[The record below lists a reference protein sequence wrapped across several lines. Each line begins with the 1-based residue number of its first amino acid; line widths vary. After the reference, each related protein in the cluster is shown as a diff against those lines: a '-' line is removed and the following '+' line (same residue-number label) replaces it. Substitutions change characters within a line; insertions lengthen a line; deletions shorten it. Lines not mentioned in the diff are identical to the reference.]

1 MEETKIMTKKGV
13 KPSTSFLKAKTV
25 KVEFIPK
32 PTKEITN
39 PNHVAYGRK
48 LDGTYDY
55 ISPPRL
61 RSEKM
66 KNILTD
72 EEKEGLEYLMKR
84 DLSIYGDFWRGY
96 RQGGMFPIALG
107 KESKKLTLSVP
118 EDYIIYKVLLNTDIV
133 ANSLE
138 QQTNEPRSTYRYVI
152 VDEGEDEKADAERV
166 SEQAEA
172 FKFYSEYAND
182 KTALRYILSQSGK
195 RTNLGSKMSFLR
207 GEVGKLIGNPKDRA
221 AILLM
226 SKDKDFEIK
235 ALLEEAWGLNVVDK
249 INGNF
254 FTKEGEAISSDE
266 DADNPD
272 IHAAGRFLNSPFGQE
287 LRMIIE
293 KRVKNAREK

>member
-1 MEETKIMTKKGV
+1 MEETKVIKKAKSKV
-13 KPSTSFLKAKTV
+13 STAFLKPRVV
-25 KVEFIPK
+25 KVKFIPK

-39 PNHVAYGRK
+39 PSHVAYGRK
-48 LDGTYDY
+48 LEGTYDY

-61 RSEKM
+61 RSDKM

-72 EEKEGLEYLMKR
+72 EEKDGLEYLMRR

-107 KESKKLTLSVP
+107 KEDKRLDLSVP
-118 EDYIIYKVLLNTDIV
+118 EDYIIYKVLLNTEIV

-138 QQTNEPRSTYRYVI
+138 QIRTEPRETYKYVL
-152 VDEGEDEKADAERV
+152 VEEGEDEKAEAETV

-172 FKFYSEYAND
+172 FTFYSKHADN
-182 KTALRYILSQSGK
+182 KTALRYILSQLGK
-195 RTNLGSKMSFLR
+195 RTNLGSKLTFLST
-207 GEVGKLIGNPKDRA
+207 EVGKAISNPKDRA
-221 AILLM
+221 MILAM

-254 FTKEGEAISSDE
+254 FTKEGEPIASEE

-272 IHAAGRFLNSPFGQE
+272 IHAAGRFLSSPFGQE
-287 LRMIIE
+287 LRLAIE
-293 KRVKNAREK
+293 KRVQNAREK